1 MNDYSKVLLTSEN
14 RIKSVSPLSDNL
26 AGKYLLP
33 TIKIVQDVQLRGTI
47 GNCLLVALQ
56 QMVAEGTI
64 NDAANE
70 AYKDL
75 LDNYIQPYMA
85 HQVLSEIVE
94 LVANK
99 IVNSGIMQLSDNNQ
113 TNSYRPDKNDL
124 KLTYLRHADSY
135 KRLLQ
140 EFLLANQASF
150 PELTECECNRIKE
163 NLHTAYS
170 GGLWLGYSRGK
181 MTDRG
186 CSCK

>member
-26 AGKYLLP
+26 SGKYLLP
-33 TIKIVQDVQLRGTI
+33 TIKVVQDVQLRTTI
-47 GNCLLVALQ
+47 GSCLLTALQ

-64 NDAANE
+64 NDSGNT

-75 LDNYIQPYMA
+75 LDNYIQPYMG

-99 IVNSGIMQLSDNNQ
+99 IVNAGIMQTSDEHQ

-140 EFLLANQASF
+140 EFLLAHRESF
-150 PELTECECNRIKE
+150 PELDECTCSQIRS
-163 NLHTAYS
+163 NLQTANS
-170 GGLWLGYSRGK
+170 GGLWLGGPRGK
-181 MTDRG
+181 MYPRP
-186 CSCK
+186 CKNC

>member
-99 IVNSGIMQLSDNNQ
+99 IVNSGIMQMSDEHQ
-113 TNSYRPDKNDL
+113 SNSYRPDKNDL

-135 KRLLQ
+135 KRILQ
-140 EFLLANQASF
+140 EFLLAHKDSF
-150 PELTECECNRIKE
+150 PELDECECQRIND
-163 NLHTAYS
+163 NLRTAYS
-170 GGLWLGYSRGK
+170 GGIWAGGPRGK
-181 MTDRG
+181 MYPRP
-186 CSCK
+186 CKNC